1 MDPADR
7 TRMFLL
13 LSIVATVVLF
23 YVPYLGYP
31 LMLLSTLAHELGHGI
46 AAVLAGGEFLKFE
59 MFSDGSGV
67 ATHRGAYGRFARAFI
82 SAGGLCGPA
91 VVATL
96 AFWLGRSEKH
106 ARRGLIVCGALLLL
120 ALVMVVR
127 SLFGW
132 VFVGLTAAACLL
144 IALKAKPWASQV
156 ALVFVGVQLA
166 LSVFSRGD
174 YLFTEFAQTANGKMP
189 SDVAQMSNALFLPYW
204 FWGGVCGAF
213 SVVVLGVGLKLFFSA
228 APGGQRGS
236 APPTP

>member
-7 TRMFLL
+7 TRLFLL

-23 YVPYLGYP
+23 YVPYVGYP

-46 AAVLAGGEFLKFE
+46 AAVIAGGDFLEFRLY
-59 MFSDGSGV
+59 SDGSGV
-67 ATHRGAYGRFARAFI
+67 AMHSGVAGRIGRAFV

-91 VVATL
+91 IVAAL
-96 AFWLGRSEKH
+96 AFALGRSERH
-106 ARRGLIVCGALLLL
+106 ASRGLAVVGALLAL
-120 ALVMVVR
+120 AVVLVVR
-127 SLFGW
+127 NIFG
-132 VFVGLTAAACLL
+132 VLFVGATAAACLI
-144 IALKAKPWASQV
+144 IAAKARPWASQV

-174 YLFTEFAQTANGKMP
+174 YLFTEFARTAQGKMP

-213 SVVVLGVGLKLFFSA
+213 SVVVLLFGLKLFFSETRGQ
-228 APGGQRGS
+228 PG
-236 APPTP
+236 PTPHTP